1 MVTTESEVKTE
12 TKLLSAR
19 QMAQFVI
26 DGWDGDEI
34 RRFFRMNKNAHNL
47 TGEAEAVGWARASW
61 WRYLCGADELI
72 DPSGT
77 GAHGDY
83 A

>member
-1 MVTTESEVKTE
+1 
-12 TKLLSAR
+12 
-19 QMAQFVI
+19 
-26 DGWDGDEI
+26 
-34 RRFFRMNKNAHNL
+34 MNKNAHNL
-47 TGEAEAVGWARASW
+47 TGESSAVAQERADW
-61 WRYLCGADELI
+61 WRYLCGADELA